1 MLKNRFMTAF
11 AFAGVIGL
19 AACASEDEGVQFDE
33 GATFEE
39 PVTQPDLAPPPAA
52 QDTMLMPPMD
62 DTSAIGT
69 DPAGVGVD
77 TDADAGIDTG
87 ADPVNDPTL

>member
-1 MLKNRFMTAF
+1 MINNRFMTAF

-19 AACASEDEGVQFDE
+19 AACATEDEGVQFDE

-39 PVTQPDLAPPPAA
+39 PVTQPDLAPPPAT
-52 QDTMLMPPMD
+52 QDTMMMPPMD

-69 DPAGVGVD
+69 DPAGV
-77 TDADAGIDTG
+77 TDADTGIDAG